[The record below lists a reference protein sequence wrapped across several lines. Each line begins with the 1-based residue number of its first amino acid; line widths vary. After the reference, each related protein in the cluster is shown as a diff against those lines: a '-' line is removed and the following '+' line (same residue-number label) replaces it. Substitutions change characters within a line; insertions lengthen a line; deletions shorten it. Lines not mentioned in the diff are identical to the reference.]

1 MGVRDVNDIATPFL
15 QYVPGIAGF
24 LRTCMSEDERT
35 DQFATATLGLIGDF
49 GETYKAQVRDVLMEE
64 WVQSA
69 IAYGRQ
75 RGASK
80 QCRRNASYA
89 QKVGLARSL
98 DRQVS
103 PALQWLT

>member
-1 MGVRDVNDIATPFL
+1 MAE
-15 QYVPGIAGF
+15 
-24 LRTCMSEDERT
+24 EDRT

-49 GETYKAQVRDVLMEE
+49 GETYKKQVQDVLMEE

-80 QCRRNASYA
+80 QARRNATYA
-89 QKVGLARSL
+89 QKVCLLCSE
-98 DRQVS
+98 Q
-103 PALQWLT
+103 ALGQMKVADPSGDP

>member
-1 MGVRDVNDIATPFL
+1 
-15 QYVPGIAGF
+15 
-24 LRTCMSEDERT
+24 MSEEERT

-89 QKVGLARSL
+89 QKVCPTVKQEQSIELTLCRRS
-98 DRQVS
+98 VKS
-103 PALQWLT
+103 PHQDNFSMPRVL

>member
-1 MGVRDVNDIATPFL
+1 MAE
-15 QYVPGIAGF
+15 
-24 LRTCMSEDERT
+24 EDRT

-49 GETYKAQVRDVLMEE
+49 GETYKKQVQDVLMEE

-80 QCRRNASYA
+80 QARRNATYA
-89 QKVGLARSL
+89 QKVCLLLSE
-98 DRQVS
+98 Q
-103 PALQWLT
+103 ALGPMKVADPLGDP

>member
-1 MGVRDVNDIATPFL
+1 M
-15 QYVPGIAGF
+15 GF
-24 LRTCMSEDERT
+24 LRTCMSEEERT

-49 GETYKAQVRDVLMEE
+49 GETYKAGVKDVLLDD

-80 QCRRNASYA
+80 QARRNASYA
-89 QKVGLARSL
+89 QKVGLSS
-98 DRQVS
+98 V
-103 PALQWLT
+103 